1 MRPACR
7 AAAGYRASNR
17 FPVRV
22 SADFFYKRLTE
33 ATQRAAVT
41 YSSRE
46 ASGFRV
52 RWVQYEHN
60 MQKNQSDSTTGAP

>member
-1 MRPACR
+1 MRPAGR

-22 SADFFYKRLTE
+22 AADFFQRLAE
-33 ATQRAAVT
+33 ATQRAAMT

-52 RWVQYEHN
+52 RC
-60 MQKNQSDSTTGAP
+60 A